1 MPVGADVLDRRAAH
15 KPGNAA
21 HRLEPSPPFA
31 HGTLHEPVPWFA
43 GRHVDDDA
51 VPLAADVEP
60 SRPHAGDES
69 GESRVPHDDVA
80 PLAEHEERLATALGV
95 ADGVH
100 HLRFA
105 LDVDHLRRDPA
116 DAKGRER
123 RERNVGSASQ
133 ETAEINAPMQP
144 LPIDPLL
151 PEIVASLRAHPTL
164 VLEAPPGAGKT
175 TRVPRALLDAGL
187 ADAGEIVVL
196 EPRRLAARMAARR
209 VADELG
215 ETLGATVGYQVR
227 FEDISSARTRVRFVT
242 EGVFGRKVLGA
253 PELRGVAIVVLDEF
267 HERHLQ
273 GDVALALVERLRRT
287 HRPDLRVVVM
297 SATLATGPLA
307 EHLGAP
313 VLRAEGRR
321 FEVAIEHIPSPDDR
335 PIASQVASAVRALV
349 DGGLDGDVLVFLPG
363 AGEIRRARE
372 ACAAIATQADLLLVP
387 LHGDLS
393 PQEQDAA
400 VRPAD
405 RRKVILSTNVA
416 ESSITIEGVVA
427 VVDAGVAR
435 VASQAPWSGFPRLRV
450 EKISRAS
457 ATQRAGRAGRTRPGR
472 CLRLYTRADFD
483 SRPEHDAPEIRRL
496 DLTQT
501 WLELAALGAEDLP
514 WLEAPPEAHVRA
526 ARELLR
532 RLGALDAHG
541 GVTDTGRAMLRFA
554 VHPRAAR
561 VVVEGERRGVAEDA
575 CAAAAILGEGD
586 MRAAS
591 RARFGEQRIEDRPTE
606 PSDLVA
612 LVDLFREAEDSRF
625 SAGALRAAGLDA
637 GATHAVARAVSQ
649 LVRACTRGGRDRHGS
664 GAVDSDVALRM
675 ALLAGYPDRVAKR
688 VRPGARAVALAGG
701 GSAEL
706 AETSVVRDAE
716 WLVALD
722 AEERTGPPV
731 GPRGAMR
738 PAARG
743 GVVVRLASAIEP
755 EWLLDL
761 FPDDVVESRVGTWD
775 ARAERVQ
782 VRESMAWDGLVLH
795 ASERPGASEPEA
807 ARVLAEAALAAG
819 PGAFAPRGAFDRW
832 LARARFAASVDPSL
846 PAPDDEAIRAAMVR
860 LCDGRS
866 SFAEL
871 RDAGLL
877 DALRRATDSGRA
889 RAGDVD
895 RLAPERVTLGGGRSV
910 TIGYEPGKPPSIGSR
925 LQDFFGMN
933 DGPRI
938 GGGRVPLVLELMAP
952 NQRAVQVTTD
962 LAGFWQRHYP
972 AIRKELMR
980 KYPRHSWPEDPT
992 VPTPRMRPRRE

>member
-1 MPVGADVLDRRAAH
+1 
-15 KPGNAA
+15 
-21 HRLEPSPPFA
+21 
-31 HGTLHEPVPWFA
+31 
-43 GRHVDDDA
+43 
-51 VPLAADVEP
+51 
-60 SRPHAGDES
+60 
-69 GESRVPHDDVA
+69 
-80 PLAEHEERLATALGV
+80 
-95 ADGVH
+95 
-100 HLRFA
+100 
-105 LDVDHLRRDPA
+105 
-116 DAKGRER
+116 
-123 RERNVGSASQ
+123 
-133 ETAEINAPMQP
+133 MQP

-151 PEIVASLRAHPTL
+151 PEIVAALRAHPTL

-187 ADAGEIVVL
+187 AQGGEIVVL

-209 VADELG
+209 VADEFG
-215 ETLGATVGYQVR
+215 EAVGDSVGYQVR
-227 FEDISSARTRVRFVT
+227 FEDVSSARTRVRFVT
-242 EGVFGRKVLGA
+242 EGVFGRKIISS
-253 PELRGVAIVVLDEF
+253 PELRGVAVVVLDEF

-273 GDVALALVERLRRT
+273 GDVALALVGRLRRSS
-287 HRPDLRVVVM
+287 RPDLRVVVM
-297 SATLATGPLA
+297 SATLATGALA

-313 VLRAEGRR
+313 ILRSEGRR
-321 FEVAIEHIPSPDDR
+321 FEVAIEYLPSPDDR
-335 PIASQVASAVRALV
+335 PLASQIASAVRSLV
-349 DGGLDGDVLVFLPG
+349 AAGLDGDVLVFLPG

-372 ACAAIATQADLLLVP
+372 ACAKIAAEADLLVLP

-416 ESSITIEGVVA
+416 ESSITIDGVVA

-501 WLELAALGAEDLP
+501 WLELAALGAGDLP
-514 WLEAPPEAHVRA
+514 WLEAPPEASVRA

-532 RLGALDAHG
+532 RLGALDQG
-541 GVTDTGRAMLRFA
+541 DRLSDTGRAMLAFA

-561 VVVEGERRGVAEDA
+561 VVVEGERRGVPEDA
-575 CAAAAILGEGD
+575 CTAAAILAEGD
-586 MRAAS
+586 LRASS
-591 RARFGEQRIEDRPTE
+591 RARFGESRTDDRATE

-612 LVDLFREAEDSRF
+612 LVDLFYEARDSGF
-625 SAGALRAAGLDA
+625 SAGALRAIGLDP
-637 GATHAVARAVSQ
+637 GATHAVARAASQ
-649 LVRACTRGGRDRHGS
+649 LERACRRGRRTGDGS
-664 GAVDSDVALRM
+664 GAADADASLRM

-688 VRPGARAVALAGG
+688 VRPGARAIALAGG

-722 AEERTGPPV
+722 AEERTGATSAPW
-731 GPRGAMR
+731 GAGR

-761 FPDDVVESRVGTWD
+761 FPGDVVETMDVTWD

-782 VRESMAWDGLVLH
+782 ARESMTWEGLLLH
-795 ASERPGASEPEA
+795 ATERAEAPAADAS
-807 ARVLAEAALAAG
+807 RVLAEAAVAAG
-819 PGAFAPRGAFDRW
+819 PGAITPREPFDRW
-832 LARARFAASVDPSL
+832 LARARFAASVDASL
-846 PAPDDEAIRAAMVR
+846 RAPDDDAVRAAIVE
-860 LCDGRS
+860 LSEGRR

-871 RDAGLL
+871 REAGLL
-877 DALRRATDSGRA
+877 DTLRHAPGM
-889 RAGDVD
+889 RAGEVD
-895 RLAPERVTLGGGRSV
+895 RLSPDRVTLTGGRAVSIDYQ
-910 TIGYEPGKPPSIGSR
+910 TGRAPSIASR
-925 LQDFFGMN
+925 LQDFFGMT
-933 DGPRI
+933 DGPRV
-938 GGGRVPLVLELMAP
+938 GGGRVPLVLELLSP
-952 NQRAVQVTTD
+952 NGRAVQVTTD

-972 AIRKELMR
+972 AVRKELMR

-992 VPTPRMRPRRE
+992 VPAPRMRARRP